1 MDMYL
6 TLDEAIDAAR
16 ETFLDEHGDDT
27 PQVSQL
33 NLQKYILQDGDTLWM
48 AEFHEDTQEDG
59 DGIALFLAPRRRRFS
74 MATMTTA
81 KSPRSGRRRA
91 PSISGTT
98 MTFRISRR
106 WTARKE
112 RTPPQSGMSRAE
124 LWRSPAAPVPGA
136 APRSGMRR
144 WHPRGG
150 RLSADAGRLRHQA
163 GRGYHARSE
172 RPGSAQGTP

>member
-59 DGIALFLAPRRRRFS
+59 DGIALFF
-74 MATMTTA
+74 
-81 KSPRSGRRRA
+81 
-91 PSISGTT
+91 
-98 MTFRISRR
+98 
-106 WTARKE
+106 
-112 RTPPQSGMSRAE
+112 
-124 LWRSPAAPVPGA
+124 GA
-136 APRSGMRR
+136 A
-144 WHPRGG
+144 
-150 RLSADAGRLRHQA
+150 AQA
-163 GRGYHARSE
+163 IFDGDYDDGEITEEWQEESTLYQWDDDDFQNQPPLDSE
-172 RPGSAQGTP
+172 EGENATAEWDEPS